1 MLVFQERGKPE
12 YPEKN
17 LQQTQ
22 PTYGVDAG
30 IWTRAT
36 LVGGERSH
44 HCAIPCSPKDD
55 LRWSRSR
62 SFFNNKWR
70 HHRVT
75 SDRQRFFWNLLA
87 NLIIWFGKNDGI
99 WVLPI
104 KEFNNNV
111 VIIKLH
117 YVNVSTKL
125 YPDAE
130 NDKAPEW
137 RSKCK
142 FSHVIMF
149 NKSRSGL
156 IEKRSCNFKLKR
168 SRKLRHGCFSISL
181 KKSRGGLYFED

>member
-1 MLVFQERGKPE
+1 MFYYLYVLKMDTFNWFKM
-12 YPEKN
+12 
-17 LQQTQ
+17 T
-22 PTYGVDAG
+22 
-30 IWTRAT
+30 
-36 LVGGERSH
+36 
-44 HCAIPCSPKDD
+44 D
-55 LRWSRSR
+55 LRWSRSRSR

-70 HHRVT
+70 HHSVT
-75 SDRQRFFWNLLA
+75 SDCQRLFWNMLA
-87 NLIIWFGKNDGI
+87 NLISWFGKNDGI

-117 YVNVSTKL
+117 YVTVSTKSYL
-125 YPDAE
+125 DAE

-142 FSHVIMF
+142 FSHLIMF
-149 NKSRSGL
+149 NKSRSRL

>member
-1 MLVFQERGKPE
+1 MDTFNWFKM
-12 YPEKN
+12 
-17 LQQTQ
+17 T
-22 PTYGVDAG
+22 
-30 IWTRAT
+30 
-36 LVGGERSH
+36 
-44 HCAIPCSPKDD
+44 D
-55 LRWSRSR
+55 LRWSRSRSR

-70 HHRVT
+70 HHSVT
-75 SDRQRFFWNLLA
+75 SDCQRLFWNMLA
-87 NLIIWFGKNDGI
+87 NLISWFGKNDGI

-104 KEFNNNV
+104 KEFNNNI

-117 YVNVSTKL
+117 YVKSTKL

-137 RSKCK
+137 RSKRK